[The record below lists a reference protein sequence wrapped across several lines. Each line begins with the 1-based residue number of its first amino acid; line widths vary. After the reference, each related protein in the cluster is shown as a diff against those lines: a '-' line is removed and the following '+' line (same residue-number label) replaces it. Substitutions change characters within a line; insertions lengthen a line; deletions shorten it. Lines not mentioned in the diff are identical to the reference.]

1 MLKLCVHRT
10 GYTNIREMSTALF
23 GNEVIDQVDDLYG
36 LDEEGEVRGSYRP
49 SGYPGV
55 SDHGFITTKI
65 WVISPSTQLWFATGA
80 FALCRSMS
88 KTLVSICTFAY
99 CIGW

>member
-55 SDHGFITTKI
+55 SDHGFITAKNMGNLTFHAVVVCDGCI
-65 WVISPSTQLWFATGA
+65 RAMPFHVENTG
-80 FALCRSMS
+80 
-88 KTLVSICTFAY
+88 
-99 CIGW
+99 